1 MNDVIQTL
9 YIKRF
14 NVLNNKVHC
23 CNTGPFHHISC
34 IFDKNLNNIL
44 CYGINHYKSNNTKS
58 IHAEHHAILKL
69 PIIKHKKIKINIFVI
84 RFTKLKK
91 ICSSKPCNSC
101 IKYMKELA
109 PKKGY
114 AISNVY
120 YTDGDG
126 TINKI
131 KLSKIFN
138 ERNK

>member
-1 MNDVIQTL
+1 MV
-9 YIKRF
+9 
-14 NVLNNKVHC
+14 
-23 CNTGPFHHISC
+23 
-34 IFDKNLNNIL
+34 
-44 CYGINHYKSNNTKS
+44 
-58 IHAEHHAILKL
+58 
-69 PIIKHKKIKINIFVI
+69 
-84 RFTKLKK
+84 
-91 ICSSKPCNSC
+91 NSC